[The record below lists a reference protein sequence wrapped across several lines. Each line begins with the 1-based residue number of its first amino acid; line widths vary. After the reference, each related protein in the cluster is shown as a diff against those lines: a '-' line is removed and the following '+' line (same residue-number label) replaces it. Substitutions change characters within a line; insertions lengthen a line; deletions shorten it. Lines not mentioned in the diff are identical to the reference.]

1 MQKANELSTN
11 VLLAFEK
18 LAQNKNRKMHSISIE
33 TPKISVKKHL
43 FDQEVAQIGEK

>member
-33 TPKISVKKHL
+33 TPKISVKNL